1 MKLMQV
7 VASTALAWSL
17 AAPAYAVEGDV
28 SKVAQ
33 DHLAMAASYEEKATA
48 QEALVAEHT
57 QMKRDYKS
65 RFYINE
71 KVTPLRKVQKME
83 EHCDAI
89 IKQAHTLATELR
101 EFAKWHR
108 MRAAELEGR

>member
-7 VASTALAWSL
+7 VASTVLACSL
-17 AAPAYAVEGDV
+17 AAPVYAAEDV

-33 DHLAMAASYEEKATA
+33 DHLAMAASYEKQATA

-71 KVTPLRKVQKME
+71 KVTPLRTMQKMD

-89 IKQAHTLATELR
+89 IKPAQALATELR